1 MKLTGARLWLAALM
15 FALAMA
21 GCGSVGDPKPPSL
34 EIPQRIDD
42 LGAVQRGDAIIVTF
56 TAPSQA
62 TDGAPL
68 RRFEE
73 VDLRAGPPDAWEER
87 AARIDAK
94 VDGPGLVKVELPALQ
109 WAGREVLIR
118 VRLAGRKGR
127 FSDWSNA
134 IHLKPMPPLEAPS
147 GVRAEA
153 TAAGV
158 RLNWKA
164 PGGTSFRVFRRVSGQ
179 GEPELIGTAEKSE
192 FIDTAARFGT
202 PYEYFVQAFAKAGD
216 AEAFSEQST
225 AVEVTPRD
233 IFPPAPPAGLMA
245 TPGAAAI
252 QLTWS
257 PNSESDLAGYRVYR
271 SAGGAFERVADAL
284 PTPFYADRDVKAGVS
299 YRYSVS
305 AFDQGGNESARTDP
319 VEATA
324 Q

>member
-1 MKLTGARLWLAALM
+1 MPAAPMACRRRNIWRRAR
-15 FALAMA
+15 
-21 GCGSVGDPKPPSL
+21 
-34 EIPQRIDD
+34 
-42 LGAVQRGDAIIVTF
+42 
-56 TAPSQA
+56 
-62 TDGAPL
+62 
-68 RRFEE
+68 
-73 VDLRAGPPDAWEER
+73 R
-87 AARIDAK
+87 AARKARDEET
-94 VDGPGLVKVELPALQ
+94 GGQGQPG
-109 WAGREVLIR
+109 I
-118 VRLAGRKGR
+118 
-127 FSDWSNA
+127 
-134 IHLKPMPPLEAPS
+134 
-147 GVRAEA
+147 
-153 TAAGV
+153 
-158 RLNWKA
+158 A
-164 PGGTSFRVFRRVSGQ
+164 PGRPPGQ